1 MVENLF
7 NVFSELRKRYKEN
20 GMEIYGGFSPFISN
34 SIPFGLCN
42 FVEKDNVLMSSSGG
56 IANDEAVL
64 MHCIC
69 QELKPKKILVIGNSY
84 GFSTLFLSLTNPE
97 STTVAF
103 DKFRVKGIE
112 LTSKLVKGLPKTHV
126 IKASTPDDIPHIID
140 KYFGGTVDFVLIDAV
155 HTNEM
160 QTREFMILDE
170 FISSSGIVVF
180 HDVLSCNLLPSFC
193 HLRDNFKDYSFK
205 ILHKSSTGIG
215 VAVKNEV
222 AAGLVDFLEY
232 FSMDE
237 EQILK
242 FMTKMLQELSPG
254 SSELFKDLHTDF
266 QFPPHPQL

>member
-1 MVENLF
+1 MVANLF
-7 NVFSELRKRYKEN
+7 HVFSELRKRYKEN

-34 SIPFGLCN
+34 SMSRGLCN
-42 FVEKDNVLMSSSGG
+42 YIEKDNVLLSSSGG
-56 IANDEAVL
+56 IANDEATL

-69 QELKPKKILVIGNSY
+69 QALEPKKILVIGNSY

-97 STTVAF
+97 STIVAF

-112 LTSKLVKGLPKTHV
+112 LTSKLVKGLPKKHV
-126 IKASTPDDIPHIID
+126 IKASTPDDIPNIID
-140 KYFGGTVDFVLIDAV
+140 KYFGGSVDFVLIDAV

-160 QTREFMILDE
+160 QSREFLILDQ
-170 FISSSGIVVF
+170 FISSSGIVIF
-180 HDVLSCNLLPSFC
+180 HDVLSCNLLPSFF
-193 HLRDNFKDYSFK
+193 HLRDNFTNYSFK

-222 AAGLVDFLEY
+222 VAGMLDFLEY

-242 FMTKMLQELSPG
+242 FVTKMLQEHNPG
-254 SSELFKDLHTDF
+254 STELFKGVHTDF